1 MTRPALSDPLPE
13 HPAVAFA
20 RMGPHAMPLR
30 VSNRPLW
37 YGLRASLLLLLVLM
51 VIFIPFGAWVSVP
64 TGGPEPLISF
74 VVMALVLW
82 AGVVV
87 FHTVRSRGLALA
99 ADEDG
104 IWLRP
109 DLGRTVSAWL
119 PWHRIESVSVRRF
132 AGLRMLCVKPHD
144 PTYER
149 FFLVQEA
156 GDREVKWGIRIAK
169 AWRQRALKTT
179 LAVPLSTVDL
189 GEAEMVARLR
199 EFAGDRCPVG

>member
-1 MTRPALSDPLPE
+1 MSRPAVSVPLPE

-20 RMGPHAMPLR
+20 RTGPHAMPLR
-30 VSNRPLW
+30 ASNRPLR

-51 VIFIPFGAWVSVP
+51 VIFIPFGVWISVS

-74 VVMALVLW
+74 VVMGLVLW
-82 AGVVV
+82 AGVVM
-87 FHTVRSRGLALA
+87 FHTLRSRGLALA

-149 FFLVQEA
+149 FFLIQEA

-169 AWRQRALKTT
+169 ARRQRALKTT
-179 LAVPLSTVDL
+179 LAVPLSTVDRR
-189 GEAEMVARLR
+189 EAEILARLR